1 MHPEIRRQQL
11 EWDGSILA
19 PGLFLTPLGVLVFSV
34 LLRTT
39 APAPRLVVWAIASV
53 AINVTAAMVARH
65 AGQRAKA
72 QLEVPASHD
81 RLMAL
86 LMAFAGLS
94 WGIAP
99 FLLGGGDSFHDQVIL
114 VLALI
119 AGASVVNVVMS
130 AGSVPEFLA
139 YQTMLLGVPA
149 IWLLFH
155 PGWIFRPLA
164 AAAAALL
171 VVSSVLH
178 HVVHGAVVDLWTV
191 QWQNQRLVSRLETE
205 RGSLAM
211 ALRRLNEANEQ
222 LGHQAAHDVLTG
234 LPNRRSGLAQ
244 LDQQLDLLRPS
255 SMLALLFIDLD
266 RFKDVNDTLGHA
278 AGDDLLQSVALR
290 LSEHVRNADLVMRLG
305 GDEFLVVA
313 PEIRS
318 IEEVHRLAERIRLA
332 VGGPVV
338 LDGRTIVVR
347 PSLGV
352 AVTTGDDP
360 SHPDAAE
367 LLRQANAALHAAKD
381 RGRNRTEFFDAS
393 LAREHEH
400 RQLVEERLRAALD
413 GGEVAAHLQG
423 VFEVAADNGHDAGP
437 VPVRLV
443 GAEALARVVLSGDEL
458 SPAADFIGIGRSS
471 GLAERL
477 TETVLERALA
487 ELPPL
492 LPGIDGTFELRV
504 NVSPTLLQRDG
515 PSPYLEHL
523 IGAVPAHVTL
533 AFEILEDDV
542 DDDLHGSTVRLAALR
557 ALGVSV
563 TLDCFGAGT
572 SSLSLLEQ
580 LPLDA
585 VKLDRRLVA
594 RLATERSA
602 RAVTHGV
609 IQVAHELGLRV
620 IAHGVETAEQSAIL
634 LAMGCRLQQGR
645 FFGPPLAANDFA
657 RGLGHTTEGAPQVQP
672 SGSSDVS

>member
-1 MHPEIRRQQL
+1 M
-11 EWDGSILA
+11 
-19 PGLFLTPLGVLVFSV
+19 
-34 LLRTT
+34 
-39 APAPRLVVWAIASV
+39 PA
-53 AINVTAAMVARH
+53 
-65 AGQRAKA
+65 
-72 QLEVPASHD
+72 
-81 RLMAL
+81 LMAL
-86 LMAFAGLS
+86 AGLS
-94 WGIAP
+94 WGVTP
-99 FLLGGGDSFHDQVIL
+99 FLLGGGDSFHDQIIL

-130 AGSVPEFLA
+130 ASSVPEFLA
-139 YQTMLLGVPA
+139 YQTMLIGLPMA
-149 IWLLFH
+149 WLLFH
-155 PGWIFRPLA
+155 HGWIFLPLA
-164 AAAAALL
+164 SAA
-171 VVSSVLH
+171 VSLFIVTSVLH
-178 HVVHGAVVDLWTV
+178 HVVHGAVVDLWTA

-244 LDQQLDLLRPS
+244 LDQQLDLMRPS

-266 RFKDVNDTLGHA
+266 RFKDVNDSLGHA

-290 LSEHVRNADLVMRLG
+290 LTEHVRNADLVMRLG

-313 PEIRS
+313 PDIRS
-318 IEEVHRLAERIRLA
+318 VEEVHRLAERIRLA

-347 PSLGV
+347 PSVGV
-352 AVTTGDDP
+352 AITTGDDP
-360 SHPDAAE
+360 AHPDAAE

-381 RGRNRTEFFDAS
+381 RGRNRTEFFDAG
-393 LAREHEH
+393 LASEHEH
-400 RQLVEERLRAALD
+400 REFVEERLRAALD
-413 GGEVAAHLQG
+413 AGEVAAHLQG

-437 VPVRLV
+437 VPIRLV
-443 GAEALARVVLSGDEL
+443 GAEALARVVITGDTL
-458 SPAADFIGIGRSS
+458 SPAEDFIWIGRSS

-487 ELPPL
+487 ELPPHL
-492 LPGIDGTFELRV
+492 AGTDGPFELRV

-523 IGAVPAHVTL
+523 IEAIPPHVTL

-542 DDDLHGSTVRLAALR
+542 DDDLSGSSVRLETLR

-580 LPLDA
+580 LPLDT

-609 IQVAHELGLRV
+609 IQVAHELGLQV

-645 FFGPPLAANDFA
+645 FFGPPLAAVDFA
-657 RGLGHTTEGAPQVQP
+657 RLVDPTAHDAPHAQRN
-672 SGSSDVS
+672 GSSDVN